1 LEYVSEHER
10 LLFRLGRILDQ
21 VARPHGCNEA
31 VPIDVHAGLWQL
43 GVPCD
48 ELTTREELVARLWAR
63 KRSLLASLQRGW
75 GGDPGV
81 TPPTA
86 A

>member
-1 LEYVSEHER
+1 MSERER

-21 VARPHGCNEA
+21 VARPHRFDEA
-31 VPIDVHAGLWQL
+31 VPVEVHAGLWQV

-63 KRSLLASLQRGW
+63 KRSLLTSLQPGW
-75 GGDPGV
+75 GGGPGV

>member
-1 LEYVSEHER
+1 MSEHER
-10 LLFRLGRILDQ
+10 LLIRLGRILDQ
-21 VARPHGCNEA
+21 VARPHPFDEA
-31 VPIDVHAGLWQL
+31 VPVEVHASLWQL

-48 ELTTREELVARLWAR
+48 ELTTREELITRLWAR
-63 KRSLLASLQRGW
+63 KRSLLTVTQPGW
-75 GGDPGV
+75 GGGPRF

>member
-1 LEYVSEHER
+1 MSEHER
-10 LLFRLGRILDQ
+10 LLARLGKILDQ
-21 VARPHGCNEA
+21 VARPHGCDEA
-31 VPIDVHAGLWQL
+31 VPVEVHASLRQV

-48 ELTTREELVARLWAR
+48 ELTTREELIARLWAC
-63 KRSLLASLQRGW
+63 KRSLMTLTQPGW
-75 GGDPGV
+75 GGGPRF